1 MMRIPGPSDLFGLAG
16 KGYEAAE
23 QAIALVP
30 RLVKIVTQVEQIVPR
45 VAAMLSDI
53 EQTQKR
59 ANGVVAR
66 TEGVVSRAE
75 LVVDKTDSVVDTAVS
90 LTGRIIALLNRFE
103 PALVKLEPVL
113 TRLAETTNPDE
124 IAAVVK
130 LIDLLPEIVGKVDKD
145 ILPILDTLGTVAPDL
160 RDLLDVSKELNELI
174 GSVPGLGRVKKKIE
188 EKQELADNHRADE
201 QSPAA
206 AEGQ

>member
-1 MMRIPGPSDLFGLAG
+1 MRIPGPTDLFGLAG

-45 VAAMLSDI
+45 VATMLSDI

-66 TEGVVSRAE
+66 TEGVVARAE
-75 LVVDKTDSVVDTAVS
+75 LVVDKTDSVVDTAVA
-90 LTGRIIALLNRFE
+90 LTDRIIPLLNRFE
-103 PALVKLEPVL
+103 PALLKLEPVL

-188 EKQELADNHRADE
+188 EKQELEDSHRADDE
-201 QSPAA
+201 PPAA
-206 AEGQ
+206 PER